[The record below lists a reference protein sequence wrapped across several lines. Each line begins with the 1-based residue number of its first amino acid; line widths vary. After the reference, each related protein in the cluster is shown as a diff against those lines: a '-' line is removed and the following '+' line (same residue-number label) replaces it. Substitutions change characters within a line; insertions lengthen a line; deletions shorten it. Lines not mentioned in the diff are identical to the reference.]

1 MTCREKLAIEHPTL
15 VNDIYCGGCAD
26 CPQDFNYISF
36 DNCLCVKSRS
46 ELDGLSYKECTA
58 CWDQE
63 VEEVKTEAPADSS
76 EEKINTETHT
86 TDPYQDTVDA
96 LHEGCEELGKI
107 KKALVKN
114 GFDDKQAFELI
125 KLFIR
130 ESIERKD

>member
-15 VNDIYCGGCAD
+15 VNDIYNGGCAD
-26 CPQDFNYISF
+26 CPHDFNYISYN
-36 DNCLCVKSRS
+36 NCLCVKSKS
-46 ELDGLSYKECTA
+46 ELDDLSYKECAA

-76 EEKINTETHT
+76 EKKTI
-86 TDPYQDTVDA
+86 DA

-107 KKALVKN
+107 KKALVQN

-125 KLFIR
+125 KLLF
-130 ESIERKD
+130 EKVLKERIKKWYIQN